1 VDIGAP
7 FKVQSEPYTTAASA
21 ITPKRN
27 IWLMVV
33 ALAVV
38 AALVIIQLLRTKR
51 T

>member
-7 FKVQSEPYTTAASA
+7 FKVQGESYTIAASD

-33 ALAVV
+33 VIAVV
-38 AALVIIQLLRTKR
+38 AALVIIQLLHTKR